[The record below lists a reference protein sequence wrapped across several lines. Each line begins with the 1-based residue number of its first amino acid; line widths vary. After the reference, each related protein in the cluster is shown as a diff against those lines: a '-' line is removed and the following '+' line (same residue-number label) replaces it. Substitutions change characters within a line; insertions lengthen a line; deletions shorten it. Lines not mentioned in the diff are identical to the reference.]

1 MYIAIRSDLP
11 FVTDLNIWSRK
22 AGQPS
27 IMVNGTQLEV
37 HSWPYYKRLLM
48 DFSVFFF
55 RYS

>member
-48 DFSVFFF
+48 DFSGYFF